1 MKYLS
6 IIIPSYNM
14 ENYLSRAICS
24 ITVCR
29 HLNDM
34 EVIVVNDGSK
44 DGTSRIA
51 HHYADQYAGNVI
63 VIDKQNGNYGSCINA
78 GLKVATAK
86 YVKVLDADDYLHSD
100 NLDSIVDM
108 LDGTDA
114 DMLITPFCKV
124 DTEGRTQPSRHINLM
139 PLNVYQ
145 VESLGNSK
153 AILGIW
159 MHEIIY
165 RRQLLIDMGYRQTP
179 GIGYTDMEWGFIP
192 LLCVKTVEYI
202 PSLLYYY
209 QIGREGQSVDPAVHR
224 RRYNEEII
232 VTRSMLQAL
241 SQAETKHTSA
251 AVRQLLVEKMMG
263 RLKTIYRQVLIVYQD
278 DENKELRELTDWM
291 KHTLPDVFARLMT
304 LMLSTP
310 LFPCPFIGWWYIGR
324 HRRSLSYI
332 ASVYRKY
339 KHLH

>member
-14 ENYLSRAICS
+14 ENYLSRAIGS

-29 HLNDM
+29 HLHDM

-44 DGTSRIA
+44 DSTSRIA
-51 HHYADQYAGNVI
+51 HQYANQYTGDVI

-78 GLKVATAK
+78 GLEVATAK
-86 YVKVLDADDYLHSD
+86 YIKVLDADDYLHSD
-100 NLDSIVDM
+100 NLDGIMDILS
-108 LDGTDA
+108 GTDA

-124 DTEGRTQPSRHINLM
+124 DAEGCTQPPRHINLI
-139 PLNVYQ
+139 PHKVYQ
-145 VESLGNSK
+145 TESLRKNK
-153 AILGIW
+153 TILGIW

-202 PSLLYYY
+202 PTLLYYY

-224 RRYNEEII
+224 RRYSEEIT

-241 SQAETKHTSA
+241 SQSEAYHTPT
-251 AVRQLLVEKMMG
+251 AVRQLLIEKMIG
-263 RLKTIYRQVLIVYQD
+263 RLKTIYRQILIVYLD
-278 DENKELRELTDWM
+278 EENKELETLTDWV
-291 KHTLPDVFARLMT
+291 KATLPDVFTRLMK
-304 LMLSTP
+304 LKLSTP
-310 LFPCPFIGWWYIGR
+310 LFPCPFIRWWYTR
-324 HRRSLSYI
+324 KKPRLRACMTRAYRR
-332 ASVYRKY
+332 Y
-339 KHLH
+339 KHLN